1 MTMPFYTSP
10 EQLMRERSELAR
22 KGIAR
27 GRSVV
32 VLKYAGGVLLVAE
45 NPSTT
50 LHKISEIYDRIGF
63 AAVGRYSEFENMR
76 MAGIRM
82 ADVRGYSYDRR
93 DVTGRALAN
102 AYAQTLGA
110 IFTEQVKPFEVEICV
125 AEVGSRPE
133 NDQLYRLTYD
143 GSIVDEPQYVVM
155 GGQVET
161 ITSTLKDTYTDG
173 LELTGAMELAVGAL
187 SSGGESSRELGV
199 NQLEAAVLERSR
211 PHRTFRRISGAALR
225 AILPSSQASSGEG
238 SDDEGSDDEGSN
250 SNDSGGGGSDDEGS
264 DSKGSDSKGSGGT
277 GSDSS
282 QQ

>member
-32 VLKYAGGVLLVAE
+32 VLKYAGGVLLMAE

-63 AAVGRYSEFENMR
+63 AAVGRYSEFENLR

-82 ADVRGYSYDRR
+82 ADVKGYSYDRR

-125 AEVGSRPE
+125 AEVGATADG
-133 NDQLYRLTYD
+133 DQLYRLTYD
-143 GSIVDEPQYVVM
+143 GSIVDEPQYVAM
-155 GGQVET
+155 GGQAET
-161 ITSTLKDTYTDG
+161 VTSSLKEHFSDG
-173 LELTGAMELAVGAL
+173 MELRDAIGVAVRAL
-187 SSGGESSRELGV
+187 TTGGGEGSRQPDVG
-199 NQLEAAVLERSR
+199 QLEVAILERSR
-211 PHRTFRRISGAALR
+211 PHRTFRRITGAALR
-225 AILPSSQASSGEG
+225 ELLPSSSSEETGSQSSSGAEESGDDAESGSQSSENEG
-238 SDDEGSDDEGSN
+238 
-250 SNDSGGGGSDDEGS
+250 
-264 DSKGSDSKGSGGT
+264 
-277 GSDSS
+277 
-282 QQ
+282 